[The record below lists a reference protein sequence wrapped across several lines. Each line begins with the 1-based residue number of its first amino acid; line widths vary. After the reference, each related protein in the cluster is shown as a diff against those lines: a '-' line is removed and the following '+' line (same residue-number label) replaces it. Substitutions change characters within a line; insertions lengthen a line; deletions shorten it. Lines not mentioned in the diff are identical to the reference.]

1 MNPSKELTTVCI
13 MPAQFYAR
21 CSRLLPFS
29 PFQIGFHAACCAL
42 QVLNI
47 TESEAIVKLSD
58 GEMKVLDKGIIG
70 LLHGAAA

>member
-1 MNPSKELTTVCI
+1 MPSAAGNYHHGKGVTVSSLI
-13 MPAQFYAR
+13 RM
-21 CSRLLPFS
+21 
-29 PFQIGFHAACCAL
+29 

-70 LLHGAAA
+70 LLHGATA